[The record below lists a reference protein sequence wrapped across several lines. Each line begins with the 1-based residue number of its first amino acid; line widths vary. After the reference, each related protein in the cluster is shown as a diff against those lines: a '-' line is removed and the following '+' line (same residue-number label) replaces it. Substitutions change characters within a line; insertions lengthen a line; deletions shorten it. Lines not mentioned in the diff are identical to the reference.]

1 MTFEGTYDPALQL
14 LVPMEDGQFRVLTG
28 LRQADGSVLAVVRG
42 VVTDPSAPA
51 PPSGLVATGRRAA
64 TYRRTCARSGF
75 ADAARLPPS
84 ACRPWRNS
92 GPGR

>member
-42 VVTDPSAPA
+42 VV
-51 PPSGLVATGRRAA
+51 
-64 TYRRTCARSGF
+64 F
-75 ADAARLPPS
+75 
-84 ACRPWRNS
+84 
-92 GPGR
+92 